1 MGIQG
6 LLPLVRSVVQRVSIS
21 EFAGCVLA
29 VDASAWLHRGAYATL
44 DGEPDSFLAFPLK
57 MVELLLSNGVRPL
70 LVFDGGVLPIKAHQ
84 NRARQE

>member
-29 VDASAWLHRGAYATL
+29 VDASGWLHRGMYAAL
-44 DGEPDSFLAFPLK
+44 DGEPDSFLPF
-57 MVELLLSNGVRPL
+57 R
-70 LVFDGGVLPIKAHQ
+70 
-84 NRARQE
+84 